1 MLSFMKKKFHVL
13 LLRISTPLLL
23 AVCAMDALG
32 AEAGKAEFFTLYY
45 KAYCDKCVNGFKSET
60 KEGFNVW
67 LEEIGLGDDTHP
79 AIVDLV
85 NRMKDQDCEIL
96 AKDRSLSEFSCDDL
110 VAKYRLY
117 LTDPDP
123 IYSSS
128 ESTWRYFIES
138 LSEGNKEKALS
149 CFHYS
154 SMSKYQ
160 ALINSLT
167 NADMKEMAKNMK
179 DIGLGKIIDNF
190 QEGMVK
196 SGDKASIVVFV
207 YQRGEWKISQL

>member
-1 MLSFMKKKFHVL
+1 M
-13 LLRISTPLLL
+13 
-23 AVCAMDALG
+23 
-32 AEAGKAEFFTLYY
+32 
-45 KAYCDKCVNGFKSET
+45 N
-60 KEGFNVW
+60 
-67 LEEIGLGDDTHP
+67 
-79 AIVDLV
+79 
-85 NRMKDQDCEIL
+85 
-96 AKDRSLSEFSCDDL
+96 
-110 VAKYRLY
+110 
-117 LTDPDP
+117 
-123 IYSSS
+123 
-128 ESTWRYFIES
+128 
-138 LSEGNKEKALS
+138 EGNKEKALS